1 MSDAMIAALEAENAK
16 LRAEVERLR
25 PPPRVIKIDGAFCAP
40 DLEQTE
46 RLTARVLQKYPML
59 HPDAVRLDPIG
70 MDAYIPMVRSGM
82 IYLASLA
89 RMKGKVNRERS
100 FFDWILLA
108 TDHLNRIGVSP
119 ASLGSS
125 LFVAAIASNEVP
137 YSHPR
142 GWPTTADLGVT
153 VGAAGTAATNR
164 WLGI

>member
-100 FFDWILLA
+100 F
-108 TDHLNRIGVSP
+108 
-119 ASLGSS
+119 
-125 LFVAAIASNEVP
+125 
-137 YSHPR
+137 
-142 GWPTTADLGVT
+142 
-153 VGAAGTAATNR
+153 
-164 WLGI
+164 